1 MKLLSAAL
9 LSLSVQLSAAL
20 DGQPQIRANGATAPA
35 MPWLSSVTSNAN
47 FDKAT
52 ANVGGSKITG
62 RSVVGIETFAGLPY
76 AAPPVGKLRLRPP
89 QDFTRSLD
97 NFDASGL
104 APACPQV
111 YVGKDTKNILFKLFG
126 TLLDLPLPILT
137 DITQGQEDC
146 LTLTV
151 QRPAGTKPGDKL
163 PVLFWMFG
171 GAFQLGGSNTYDGT
185 TLIAQAQLTKQPFV
199 FVAINYRVNVFGFLG
214 GADLVKEGSAN
225 LGAQD
230 QRKAL
235 EWVSDNIAAFGGDP
249 DKVTL
254 WGESAGSISVLN
266 HMIMYGGNATYK
278 GKNLFHGGIMNSGSV
293 TPTEPADGQH
303 AQSIY
308 DDVVLRSGCAG
319 ASDKLDCLRG
329 VSEEA
334 LLNAGKAQATIFSPN
349 NISLPWWTRPDGN
362 VFTESAE
369 VLVSKGKF
377 HQVPVIIGSQED
389 EGSLFG
395 VLIPEMNTE
404 AKFVDFLQ
412 SRIYRTVSRADVQK
426 LVDQYPTDLAVGA
439 PYRTGPLYEVFPGFK
454 RLSSIFGDMILTLQR
469 RLTLQKFQ
477 ELAPDMPTWS
487 YLASSFHV
495 LPVLGTCHATDL
507 VQIFYGLPVN
517 DASITNRKFYYN
529 FIYNQDPN
537 KGTKLDLYWPQW
549 KENKAMMWFK
559 ALSHSITKD
568 DFRENVTNYLK
579 NTWSLYKF

>member
-20 DGQPQIRANGATAPA
+20 EGQPQIRATSATQAA
-35 MPWLSSVTSNAN
+35 MPWLSSVAN
-47 FDKAT
+47 DVDFVKAT
-52 ANVGGSKITG
+52 ANLSGSKITG
-62 RSVVGIETFAGLPY
+62 RSVLGIETFAGLPY
-76 AAPPVGKLRLRPP
+76 AAPPLGKLRLRPP
-89 QDFTRSLD
+89 QDFTGSLD

-104 APACPQV
+104 APACPQI
-111 YVGKDTKNILFKLFG
+111 YVGSDTKDILFRLFG
-126 TLLDLPLPILT
+126 TVLDLPLPILT

-171 GAFQLGGSNTYDGT
+171 GGFQLGGSNTYDGT
-185 TLIAQAQLTKQPFV
+185 TLIAQAQLTNQPFV
-199 FVAINYRVNVFGFLG
+199 FVAINYRVNAFGYLG

-225 LGAQD
+225 LGSQD

-249 DKVTL
+249 DKVTI
-254 WGESAGSISVLN
+254 WGESAGSVSVLN

-278 GKNLFHGGIMNSGSV
+278 GKSLFHGGIMNSGSV
-293 TPTEPADGQH
+293 VPMEPADGQR

-329 VSEEA
+329 VSKDT
-334 LLNAGKAQATIFSPN
+334 LLNAAKAQANLFSPN
-349 NISLPWWTRPDGN
+349 NVTLPWWTRPDGN
-362 VFTESAE
+362 LFTDSAE
-369 VLVSKGKF
+369 VLVSQGKF
-377 HQVPVIIGSQED
+377 HKVPVIIGSQED

-395 VLIPEMNTE
+395 VLTPNINTE
-404 AKFVDFLQ
+404 SKIVDFMQ
-412 SRIYRTVSRADVQK
+412 SNFYRAASRSDVQN
-426 LVDQYPTDLAVGA
+426 LVNQYPADPAAGS
-439 PYRTGPLYEVFPGFK
+439 PYRTGLLYELHPGFK
-454 RLSSIFGDMILTLQR
+454 RISSLIGDMILTMQR

-477 ELAPDMPTWS
+477 DVAPDMPTWS
-487 YLASSFHV
+487 YLSSYFHL
-495 LPVLGTCHATDL
+495 LPVLGTCHASDL
-507 VQIFYGLPVN
+507 VQIFYGLPPN
-517 DASITNRKFYYN
+517 DASFTNRQFYYN
-529 FIYNQDPN
+529 FIHNQDPN
-537 KGTKLDLYWPQW
+537 KGVKVDLYWPQW

-568 DFRENVTNYLK
+568 DFRQNAGNYLK
-579 NTWSLYKF
+579 NNWSLYKF